1 MSEDEES
8 HKSPAKKKKKNSN
21 TERKTYRC
29 RVIKGTVTRFFALD
43 FFHENHLP
51 PNL

>member
-8 HKSPAKKKKKNSN
+8 HKSPAKKKKKNTN

-29 RVIKGTVTRFFALD
+29 RVIKERVPRDFYTPEFFI
-43 FFHENHLP
+43 NHLP
-51 PNL
+51 PSH